1 MPQRYITLKQSDSF
15 KKYLEQPNWNYQ
27 PNLNITN
34 NTIEQQ
40 QTQSVRENMYCGR
53 TTNVPEDIPFVVA
66 ESFVQTDHSIGDLTE
81 QRESNT
87 LPEKSVTKTPANIKK
102 EKPYGVTHAKKQ
114 KNEGTILIRWFIY
127 TSSFM
132 TSFIYYYKTPIFIYS
147 LPYLWHLNYDASKK
161 FYINARCHKSSVLCE
176 ECAPNYNINPNQ
188 QLSEYPVSSLQSR
201 CPTNRWQNFY
211 NKDNEMHEKDV
222 ILKANVYLWKHTQ
235 KIPSFLKHRVL

>member
-1 MPQRYITLKQSDSF
+1 MWLIWMVKLMCYNITYIDTLWLLSAFASSIFAQLLFFLLQVAEIGLLKNIYLPKVLVYNYISIMPLRYITLKQSDSF

-66 ESFVQTDHSIGDLTE
+66 ESFVQTDHSIGDLTD
-81 QRESNT
+81 QRESNS
-87 LPEKSVTKTPANIKK
+87 LPEKSVTKTPAKRKK

-132 TSFIYYYKTPIFIYS
+132 TSFIY
-147 LPYLWHLNYDASKK
+147 
-161 FYINARCHKSSVLCE
+161 
-176 ECAPNYNINPNQ
+176 
-188 QLSEYPVSSLQSR
+188 
-201 CPTNRWQNFY
+201 
-211 NKDNEMHEKDV
+211 
-222 ILKANVYLWKHTQ
+222 
-235 KIPSFLKHRVL
+235 

>member
-1 MPQRYITLKQSDSF
+1 MPLRDRTLKESDSF

-66 ESFVQTDHSIGDLTE
+66 ESFVQTHHSIGDLTD
-81 QRESNT
+81 QRESNS
-87 LPEKSVTKTPANIKK
+87 LPEKSVTKTPAKRKK

-132 TSFIYYYKTPIFIYS
+132 TSFIY
-147 LPYLWHLNYDASKK
+147 
-161 FYINARCHKSSVLCE
+161 
-176 ECAPNYNINPNQ
+176 
-188 QLSEYPVSSLQSR
+188 
-201 CPTNRWQNFY
+201 
-211 NKDNEMHEKDV
+211 
-222 ILKANVYLWKHTQ
+222 
-235 KIPSFLKHRVL
+235 

>member
-1 MPQRYITLKQSDSF
+1 MAPQLLE
-15 KKYLEQPNWNYQ
+15 KY
-27 PNLNITN
+27 
-34 NTIEQQ
+34 
-40 QTQSVRENMYCGR
+40 VRENMYCGR

-66 ESFVQTDHSIGDLTE
+66 ESFVQTDHSIGDLTD
-81 QRESNT
+81 QRESNS
-87 LPEKSVTKTPANIKK
+87 LPEKSVTKTPAKRKK

-147 LPYLWHLNYDASKK
+147 LPYLWHLNYDASKFFLLMQGVINLL
-161 FYINARCHKSSVLCE
+161 FYVKNVLLTTTSIQISSCQNTLFPVYKVAVLRIGGKIFITKIMKCMKR
-176 ECAPNYNINPNQ
+176 I
-188 QLSEYPVSSLQSR
+188 L
-201 CPTNRWQNFY
+201 
-211 NKDNEMHEKDV
+211 